1 MIRQLKQATL
11 NKQDDLDYLFNAYS
25 VILQEKDNVLS
36 NLNTFL
42 SDLTIDQKN
51 LFNALDKE
59 ARRRFSI
66 NIRQQ
71 VLQLLNDYVRNVY
84 DGCTVKISA
93 ANLNPFAV
101 ISDKGSVLRVNW
113 ESKIY
118 GRTVDWSTE
127 DYYKRMNQD
136 IENRIL
142 ESEAS
147 IKRYTDVLT
156 RPLIG
161 LLKDN
166 NRFIKNPFKYIAIQ
180 CSTLLVHP
188 FKKNE
193 YIGMLT
199 KLIKNH
205 EDGIKSCH
213 KEIKRNNETLKK
225 QRELKPEIDKIFKV
239 WEEHL
244 KGLGYREV
252 KSNSPELY

>member
-1 MIRQLKQATL
+1 MLSELKQATL
-11 NKQDDLDYLFNAYS
+11 NKQAELEYLCNVYS
-25 VILQEKDNVLS
+25 VILQEKDDILN
-36 NLNTFL
+36 NLNL
-42 SDLTIDQKN
+42 YLGDLTIDQKN

-59 ARRRFSI
+59 MRSKFSI

-71 VLQLLNDYVRNVY
+71 VLELLNDNVGNIH
-84 DGCTVKISA
+84 DGCSVKIST

-101 ISDKGSVLRVNW
+101 ITDKGSVIRVNW
-113 ESKIY
+113 ESKTY
-118 GRTVDWSTE
+118 GRTVGWSSE
-127 DYYKRMNQD
+127 KHCKRMNQD
-136 IENRIL
+136 IENRIR
-142 ESEAS
+142 ESEAA
-147 IKRYTDVLT
+147 IKRYTEVLK

-193 YIGMLT
+193 YIDMLT

-213 KEIKRNNETLKK
+213 SEIKRNNETLKK

-244 KGLGYREV
+244 KGLGFREI

>member
-1 MIRQLKQATL
+1 MLSELKQATL
-11 NKQDDLDYLFNAYS
+11 NKQADLDYLYNAYS
-25 VILQEKDNVLS
+25 IIFQEKDNVLS
-36 NLNTFL
+36 NLNTYL
-42 SDLTIDQKN
+42 ASLTIAQKN
-51 LFNALDKE
+51 LFNALDEE
-59 ARRRFSI
+59 ARSKFSI

-71 VLQLLNDYVRNVY
+71 VLQLLNDYAGNVY
-84 DGCTVKISA
+84 DGCSVKIST
-93 ANLNPFAV
+93 ANLNPFAI

-118 GRTVDWSTE
+118 GRNVDWYSE
-127 DYYKRMNQD
+127 KHYKRMDQD
-136 IENRIL
+136 LENRIR
-142 ESEAS
+142 EFEVA
-147 IKRYTDVLT
+147 IKRYKEVLKS
-156 RPLIG
+156 PLIG

-193 YIGMLT
+193 YIDMLT

-213 KEIKRNNETLKK
+213 QEIKRNNETLKK